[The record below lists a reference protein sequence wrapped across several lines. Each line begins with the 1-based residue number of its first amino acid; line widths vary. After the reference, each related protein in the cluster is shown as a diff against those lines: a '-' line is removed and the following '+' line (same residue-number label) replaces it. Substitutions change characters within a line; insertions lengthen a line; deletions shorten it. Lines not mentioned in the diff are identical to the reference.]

1 MTEKERSRLREINEI
16 VEEEQDSL
24 LNNGIF
30 FAMEAEDDE
39 YSVYIEPE
47 QELYF
52 DDYEQRN
59 HKKWS

>member
-1 MTEKERSRLREINEI
+1 MTEKERSRIREINEI

-24 LNNGIF
+24 LNNEIF
-30 FAMEAEDDE
+30 SAMEAEDDE

-52 DDYEQRN
+52 DDYEKRN
-59 HKKWS
+59 HEEWS